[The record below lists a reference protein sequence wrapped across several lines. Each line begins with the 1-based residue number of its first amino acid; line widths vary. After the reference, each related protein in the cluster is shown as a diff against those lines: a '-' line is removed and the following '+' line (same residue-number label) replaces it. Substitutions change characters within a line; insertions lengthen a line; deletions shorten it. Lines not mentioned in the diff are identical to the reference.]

1 MHGGCIIFR
10 IRQAW
15 RADGCQIGLHL
26 THCSLTPHAKCA
38 ETVPIFF
45 LHFFSDLGAR
55 LPVLHLWHTWASWK
69 SRHYWAA
76 YWVCNIHINMVVP
89 SLLQFDFPI
98 TFEDM
103 LI

>member
-45 LHFFSDLGAR
+45 FAFLFRFGGQTSCVAPVAHLGILEIKA
-55 LPVLHLWHTWASWK
+55 
-69 SRHYWAA
+69 
-76 YWVCNIHINMVVP
+76 
-89 SLLQFDFPI
+89 LLGSI
-98 TFEDM
+98 
-103 LI
+103 LGL